1 MALILREYL
10 ESPITTIDNEVMN
23 NNINLNESFSNCDP
37 ISNDSI
43 MVDIEGIHVGPTRNF
58 TWYTEEALKNSQKSW
73 SIPYQ
78 RPLIL
83 HHNEKDG
90 KIIGRVLNASYTTS
104 HTRSNTGA
112 LLFTCNVSD
121 KDGKEGVKD
130 GRLKTAS
137 IGVIAKKVTCSIC
150 GNDITLNGE
159 CEHERGEIYNNERC
173 YWKVHDMEAKEL
185 SYVIVPSD
193 VYSHNVRIYSPKN
206 NNLKESLDN
215 EKEVLIVK
223 DNTNLEKEVEVKE
236 STNVEVEVI
245 ENTNAEITSLKEELE
260 KVKAENINL
269 KELKENAENE
279 IIELTSQLKEMAIEQ
294 ISYLREK
301 LGRPTLLKENLQ
313 KRNQDSLMD
322 SILDLKEELDIVTS
336 NKKINIKE
344 SLNDNKEEIE
354 IVSNINTN
362 TISNTNNNADGIST
376 IENLKEVKSDVL
388 VDNNKDSLNKSENYS
403 DLDVKESL
411 DYSNKDYEESIE
423 KIQNFYKL

>member
-344 SLNDNKEEIE
+344 SLNDKKEEIE